1 MTLTIKRTDSKGV
14 GITSDE
20 DLGLV
25 ILCQQTT
32 QDEHNSIKRLLEDSL
47 DIISSAD
54 IFYAWGNAS
63 IFIFDLKEFTEQ
75 DRKTIADLLPKV
87 KHAVIFNGEQVKG
100 NSINEMYV
108 TCGKNEIKIGKKF
121 YTLFTMKKGN

>member
-1 MTLTIKRTDSKGV
+1 MTLTIKRTNSKGV
-14 GITSDE
+14 DITSDE
-20 DLGLV
+20 DLGLI

-32 QDEHNSIKRLLEDSL
+32 QDDHKSIKRLLEDSL

-75 DRKTIADLLPKV
+75 DRKTIADLLPKI

-108 TCGKNEIKIGKKF
+108 TCGKNEVKIGKKF

>member
-32 QDEHNSIKRLLEDSL
+32 QDDHNNIKRLLEDSL

-63 IFIFDLKEFTEQ
+63 IFIFDLKDFTEQ
-75 DRKTIADLLPKV
+75 DRKTIADVLPKV

-121 YTLFTMKKGN
+121 YTLFTMKKGD

>member
-63 IFIFDLKEFTEQ
+63 IFIFDLKDFTEQ
-75 DRKTIADLLPKV
+75 DRKTIADVLPKV

>member
-20 DLGLV
+20 DFGLV

-32 QDEHNSIKRLLEDSL
+32 QDEHNDIKRLLEDSL

-63 IFIFDLKEFTEQ
+63 IFIFDLKDFTEQ

>member
-14 GITSDE
+14 GIISDE

-32 QDEHNSIKRLLEDSL
+32 QDEHTSIMRLLEDAL
-47 DIISSAD
+47 DIIPSAD

-108 TCGKNEIKIGKKF
+108 TCEKNEIKIGKKF